1 MNTSTES
8 WESLSVSDEKL
19 QYILEELREIKSMLH
34 DEALL
39 DRIIRRR
46 EQQKDEWTRSIKENA
61 TTDKEPA

>member
-8 WESLSVSDEKL
+8 WESLSRPDEKL
-19 QYILEELREIKSMLH
+19 QYILEELREIKSMLY

-39 DRIIRRR
+39 DRIKRKR
-46 EQQKDEWTRSIKENA
+46 EQHHYEWSRSIRENA